1 MTLDDRSGPLARP
14 PSLSPWQHSLHEVIF
29 EADTRA
35 GKAFDVALLVAIVV
49 SVLTVMLESVAD
61 IRVDWRRHLVA
72 AEWLFTILFTI
83 EYVLR
88 LVCVGR
94 PWRYAL
100 SFFGIVDFLAI
111 VPTYLSIFFAG
122 SQSLIVIRSLRLL
135 RVFRVFKLARYSTE
149 ARHLMIALRATQA
162 KTAVFLVVLLSI
174 ILIMGSAMYLVEG
187 PENGFTSIPKGVYWA
202 IVTMT
207 TVGYGDV
214 TPQTF
219 FGQTLAAVAMILGYS
234 IIIVPTG
241 IFSVEFI
248 TARKYGVST
257 QACPSCSREGHDID
271 AVHCKYCGVKL

>member
-1 MTLDDRSGPLARP
+1 
-14 PSLSPWQHSLHEVIF
+14 VIF

-35 GKAFDVALLVAIVV
+35 GKAFDVALLVSIVV
-49 SVLTVMLESVAD
+49 SVITVMLESVAD

-88 LVCVGR
+88 LACVGR

-135 RVFRVFKLARYSTE
+135 RVFRVFKLARYLTE
-149 ARHLMIALRATQA
+149 ARHLMIALRATRA
-162 KTAVFLVVLLSI
+162 KTAVFLVVLVSI

-219 FGQTLAAVAMILGYS
+219 FGQALAAVAMILGYS

-241 IFSVEFI
+241 IFPVEFI

-257 QACPSCSREGHDID
+257 QACPSCSCEGHDVD
-271 AVHCKYCGVKL
+271 ATHCKYCGAKL